1 MSFSLPTPL
10 QSSFYN
16 LLIFDSFHCR
26 KLVIGVDQTDD
37 NYMPSRIL
45 VYGTTENGQ
54 SKMLNETRIDWYV
67 FSVCK
72 ICLDQIETLSVLQN
86 NIMFRFSP
94 LVLWFVRKAMLF
106 RYMGRLV
113 TYPQSVNFLCL
124 HFLLAKRVLLY
135 VCAVDDSKFQDFK
148 KEIIYKKV
156 FLIFSNVFNIIQ
168 LNT

>member
-1 MSFSLPTPL
+1 M
-10 QSSFYN
+10 
-16 LLIFDSFHCR
+16 
-26 KLVIGVDQTDD
+26 IGVDQTDD

-72 ICLDQIETLSVLQN
+72 ICLDQIKTLSVLQN

-94 LVLWFVRKAMLF
+94 LVLWFVRKALLF

-113 TYPQSVNFLCL
+113 TYPQKCQFSLS
-124 HFLLAKRVLLY
+124 LLFVCLLY
-135 VCAVDDSKFQDFK
+135 TSPSPRDGLLSRMPSSA
-148 KEIIYKKV
+148 
-156 FLIFSNVFNIIQ
+156 
-168 LNT
+168 